1 MDRGSHRD
9 GSHPEDWLAPPGRE
23 PLGRGMGTRSA
34 LVLITDPRAAVA
46 ATLVLQEMGHT
57 VDLGSEPA
65 YALRWLRRAR
75 YDVVLAGGAG
85 VATPR
90 FAARL
95 REAAPDARILLMA
108 ERTLADDDLGDAGI
122 EVLRLP
128 MDVNALVARF
138 MPAAA

>member
-1 MDRGSHRD
+1 MSD
-9 GSHPEDWLAPPGRE
+9 PEYWFAPLPRSGGLAA
-23 PLGRGMGTRSA
+23 RSA

-46 ATLVLQEMGHT
+46 ATLVLQEMGYT
-57 VDLGSEPA
+57 VDLGSEPT

-85 VATPR
+85 VATVE
-90 FAARL
+90 FASRL
-95 REAAPDARILLMA
+95 REAAPDARVLLMA
-108 ERTLADDDLGDAGI
+108 ERPLLEGDLGALNI

-138 MPAAA
+138 MPARA